1 MPAPILTMAAT
12 VTCPHGG
19 RAVFVPTNST
29 VILGGQPALTA
40 NDVTTVVG
48 CPFVIVLKPSP
59 CIRIQWLPTP
69 SKLSG
74 PGGAGLLTMASV
86 GLCLSPEQ
94 APQGPALITNPGQT
108 MVMA

>member
-1 MPAPILTMAAT
+1 MPAPILTMGAT
-12 VTCPHGG
+12 IMCPHGG
-19 RAVFVPTNST
+19 HAILATTNAK
-29 VILGGQPALTA
+29 VILRGMPALTSS
-40 NDVTTVVG
+40 DIHTILG

-59 CIRIQWLPTP
+59 CVRIQWLPSP

-74 PGGAGLLTMASV
+74 PGGVQLLTMASI

-108 MVMA
+108 MVMG